1 MLRIFEA
8 LGTGFVR
15 FCWISQRCCSTC
27 PWRVTLAP
35 SEAKK
40 IAGLMDTILI
50 GGTKNIFK
58 MDVHP
63 TKTGLN
69 YCNRFWPTPTW
80 YQDVQWSGDITG
92 YNQRIWPICLCL
104 MTSKLNMFAGEN
116 GCWLNMVCVCV
127 RKHRHHHEFSNVF
140 GLHITLLL
148 EIPNCAT
155 SFLVFSSQITIY
167 PDKTY

>member
-63 TKTGLN
+63 TKTDLN

-92 YNQRIWPICLCL
+92 YNQRICPICLCL

-116 GCWLNMVCVCV
+116 GCWLNMVCVCKKTSSSSWV
-127 RKHRHHHEFSNVF
+127 LQCIWATHHLAAWNSELCYF
-140 GLHITLLL
+140 
-148 EIPNCAT
+148 IPC
-155 SFLVFSSQITIY
+155 FF
-167 PDKTY
+167 